1 MIGTILNFHP
11 GFGGLL
17 RGEDGRRYPF
27 PAAAWPGDEP
37 PAPGTKVDFEKDG
50 DSASDLIPLPA
61 EGAPSHPQSDTVAWI
76 AASVAARPGLPIA
89 LLLLVA
95 CFLPFLSLGPFSA
108 NLFNVV
114 GVASSLGR
122 YAPVNLNMET
132 GLWLFHGLYIVPAL
146 ALALFLL
153 EWHGLAERWW
163 RIGIGLV
170 GLLAPVAIALGAR
183 ALFTATAPQG
193 GLGARLL
200 RRARDYVSP
209 DLFTP
214 QIGIGWIAI
223 AGLSLALVLIGIFWR
238 GPKRARAKGEA
249 G

>member
-27 PAAAWPGDEP
+27 AASAWPGDEP
-37 PAPGTKVDFEKDG
+37 PVPGTKVDFEKDG
-50 DSASDLIPLPA
+50 DSAADLVPLPA
-61 EGAPSHPQSDTVAWI
+61 ETGAAPPDDTAAWLT
-76 AASVAARPGLPIA
+76 ARPGLPIA

-95 CFLPFLSLGPFSA
+95 CVLPFLTLGPFSA

-122 YAPVNLNMET
+122 YAPVNVNLEA

-153 EWHGLAERWW
+153 EWRGLAGRWW
-163 RIGIGLV
+163 RICIGLV

-183 ALFTATAPQG
+183 AMFTATQPQS

-200 RRARDYVSP
+200 RRARDYVAP

-214 QIGIGWIAI
+214 QIGMGWIAI
-223 AGLSLALVLIGIFWR
+223 AVLSLALVLIGIFWR
-238 GPKRARAKGEA
+238 PSRTA
-249 G
+249 